1 MPGRVVPGSAI
12 VEPVVDIHLDPAWI
26 DRALRADVA
35 EGLTSQPKELPPKWF
50 YDDRGSE
57 LFDQITRLPD
67 YYPTRREREIL
78 EREVDVIAERSGA
91 DTVVELGSGTSE
103 KTRIVLDALAATG
116 RLRRYVPFDNSEATL
131 RNAAA
136 ELAEA
141 YESLAVHGV
150 VGDFEHHLGHIP
162 DGGCRLMMLLGGTIG
177 NFPPAPR
184 KDFLASVADT
194 MVPGDTFLLGF
205 DLVKD
210 HGRLIAAYDDPE
222 GVTAAFN
229 RNVLSVIN
237 HRLDADF
244 DLEQFEHEARF
255 DPDEEWIEMWL
266 RSRCA
271 QQVTIRGLGMT
282 VDFAQ
287 NERMRTEISAKFR
300 PENIGPELA
309 GVGLAMERLWTD
321 ARGDYA
327 LTLSRMVEGR

>member
-1 MPGRVVPGSAI
+1 MI
-12 VEPVVDIHLDPAWI
+12 EPVIDIHLDPAWI
-26 DRALRADVA
+26 DRAIRDDVA
-35 EGLTSQPKELPPKWF
+35 EGLAAQPKELPPKWF

-57 LFDQITRLPD
+57 LFDEITRLPD

-116 RLRRYVPFDNSEATL
+116 RLRRYVPFDSSEATL
-131 RNAAA
+131 RAAAA

-141 YESLAVHGV
+141 YDGLAVHGV

-162 DGGCRLMMLLGGTIG
+162 GGGCRLLMLLGGTIG

-184 KDFLASVADT
+184 KAFLAAVADT
-194 MVPGDTFLLGF
+194 MAPGDTFLLGF

-210 HGRLIAAYDDPE
+210 HDRLIAAYDDAG

-237 HRLDADF
+237 RRLDADF
-244 DLEQFEHEARF
+244 DLDQFEHEARF
-255 DPDEEWIEMWL
+255 DADEEWIEMWL
-266 RSRCA
+266 RSRRP
-271 QQVTIRGLGMT
+271 QQVTIAGLGLT
-282 VDFAQ
+282 VEFARD
-287 NERMRTEISAKFR
+287 ERMRTEISAKFR

-309 GVGLAMERLWTD
+309 AVGLAMERLWTD
-321 ARGDYA
+321 GRGDYA
-327 LTLSRMVEGR
+327 LTLSRMVG

>member
-1 MPGRVVPGSAI
+1 MI
-12 VEPVVDIHLDPAWI
+12 EPVIDIHLDPAWI
-26 DRALRADVA
+26 DRAIRDDVA
-35 EGLTSQPKELPPKWF
+35 EGLVAQPKELPPKWF

-116 RLRRYVPFDNSEATL
+116 RLRRYVPFDSSEATL
-131 RNAAA
+131 RAAA
-136 ELAEA
+136 TELAEA
-141 YESLAVHGV
+141 YEGLAVHGV

-162 DGGCRLMMLLGGTIG
+162 GGGCRLLMLLGGTIG

-184 KDFLASVADT
+184 KAFLAAVADT
-194 MVPGDTFLLGF
+194 MAPGDTFLLGF

-210 HGRLIAAYDDPE
+210 HDRLIAAYDDAG

-237 HRLDADF
+237 RRLDADF
-244 DLEQFEHEARF
+244 DLDQFEHEARF
-255 DPDEEWIEMWL
+255 DADEEWIEMWL
-266 RSRCA
+266 RSRRP
-271 QQVTIRGLGMT
+271 QQVTIAGLGLT
-282 VDFAQ
+282 VAFARD
-287 NERMRTEISAKFR
+287 ERMRTEISAKFR

-309 GVGLAMERLWTD
+309 AVGLAMERLWID
-321 ARGDYA
+321 GRGDYA
-327 LTLSRMVEGR
+327 LTLSRMVG

>member
-1 MPGRVVPGSAI
+1 MI
-12 VEPVVDIHLDPAWI
+12 EPVIDIYLDRAWI
-26 DRALRADVA
+26 DQALRADVA
-35 EGLTSQPKELPPKWF
+35 EGLTAQPKELPPKWF
-50 YDDRGSE
+50 YDDRGSD

-78 EREVDVIAERSGA
+78 EREVDAIAERSGA

-103 KTRIVLDALAATG
+103 KTRIALDALAATG

-131 RNAAA
+131 RTATV
-136 ELAEA
+136 ELAQA
-141 YESLAVHGV
+141 YEGLAVHGV

-162 DGGCRLMMLLGGTIG
+162 DGGCRLLMLLGGTIG
-177 NFPPAPR
+177 NFPSAPR

-194 MVPGDTFLLGF
+194 MAPGDTFLLGF

-210 HGRLIAAYDDPE
+210 RDRLIAAYDDPE

-244 DLEQFEHEARF
+244 ALDQFEHEARF

-266 RSRCA
+266 RSRRS
-271 QQVTIRGLGMT
+271 QKVSIGGLDMT
-282 VDFAQ
+282 VDFASG
-287 NERMRTEISAKFR
+287 ERMRTEVSAKFR
-300 PENIGPELA
+300 TENIGPELA
-309 GVGLAMERLWTD
+309 SVGLAMEQLWTD
-321 ARGDYA
+321 AQGDYA
-327 LTLSRMVEGR
+327 LTLSRMVQGR

>member
-1 MPGRVVPGSAI
+1 MMI
-12 VEPVVDIHLDPAWI
+12 EPVVDIFVDPAWI
-26 DRALRADVA
+26 EQALRADVA
-35 EGLTSQPKELPPKWF
+35 EGLSARPKELPPKWF

-136 ELAEA
+136 DLAAA
-141 YESLAVHGV
+141 YAGLAVHGV
-150 VGDFEHHLGHIP
+150 VGDFEHHLCHIP
-162 DGGCRLMMLLGGTIG
+162 GGGCRLIMLLGGTIG
-177 NFPPAPR
+177 NFAPAAR
-184 KDFLASVADT
+184 KDFLAAVAST
-194 MVPGDTFLLGF
+194 MAPGDTFLLGF

-210 HGRLIAAYDDPE
+210 PDRLIAAYDDPA

-237 HRLDADF
+237 RRLDADF
-244 DLEQFEHEARF
+244 DLGQFEHEARF
-255 DPDEEWIEMWL
+255 DPDEEWIEMRL
-266 RSRCA
+266 RSRRS
-271 QQVTIRGLGMT
+271 QKVTIGGIGLT
-282 VDFAQ
+282 VDFASD
-287 NERMRTEISAKFR
+287 EPMRTEISAKFR
-300 PENIGPELA
+300 PEGIASELA
-309 GVGLAMERLWTD
+309 SVGLAMERLWTD
-321 ARGDYA
+321 ARDDYA
-327 LTLSRMVEGR
+327 LTISRMVG

>member
-1 MPGRVVPGSAI
+1 MI
-12 VEPVVDIHLDPAWI
+12 EPVIDIHLDPAWI
-26 DRALRADVA
+26 DRAIRDDVA
-35 EGLTSQPKELPPKWF
+35 EGLASQPKELPPKWF
-50 YDDRGSE
+50 YDDRGSD

-103 KTRIVLDALAATG
+103 KTRIVLDALAGTG
-116 RLRRYVPFDNSEATL
+116 WLRRYVPFDNSEATL
-131 RNAAA
+131 RTAAA
-136 ELAEA
+136 ELAQA
-141 YESLAVHGV
+141 YEGLAVHGV

-162 DGGCRLMMLLGGTIG
+162 GGGCRLMMLLGGTIG

-184 KDFLASVADT
+184 KDFLAAVADT

-210 HGRLIAAYDDPE
+210 RDRLIAAYDDPG

-237 HRLDADF
+237 RRLDADF

-255 DPDEEWIEMWL
+255 DGEEEWIEMWL
-266 RSRCA
+266 RSRRP
-271 QQVTIRGLGMT
+271 QRVTIGALGMA
-282 VDFAQ
+282 VDFARD
-287 NERMRTEISAKFR
+287 ERMRTEISAKFR

-309 GVGLAMERLWTD
+309 SVGLAMERLWTD

-327 LTLSRMVEGR
+327 LTLSRMVG